1 MTIIA
6 SALVMKSLKPFQNL
20 MIISVAFGVTTTVTS
35 GLYIPYYQTPI
46 FVQTITFLNYMRIQF
61 ESIILILFRGRCET
75 TPILYNSYGISESQL
90 NTNLYF
96 LIIEGIILR
105 LIGFIVILLK
115 TNSISILQFFRKNKN
130 S

>member
-1 MTIIA
+1 
-6 SALVMKSLKPFQNL
+6 
-20 MIISVAFGVTTTVTS
+20 MIISIAIGVTTTITA
-35 GLYIPYYQTPI
+35 GLYIPYFQTPI
-46 FVQTITFLNYMRIQF
+46 FVQTLTFFNYMRIQF
-61 ESIILILFRGRCET
+61 ESIILILFKGRCET
-75 TPILYNSYGISESQL
+75 IPIPYNSYGINESQL
-90 NTNLYF
+90 STNLYF